1 MTTLKYTI
9 TIKATP
15 EKVWQSL
22 WDSENYKK
30 WTKPFTEGS
39 YFQTDNFV
47 EGNKIH
53 FLTPKGE
60 GMYSII
66 DSMKENQFMAFKHLG
81 EVKNFKE
88 IPLTHE
94 TKAWS
99 GSMETYTLNKTP
111 EGTELVTT
119 VETVEQYV
127 DSMEKAFPQALQEV
141 KTISET
147 K

>member
-1 MTTLKYTI
+1 MTTLKHSI
-9 TIKATP
+9 IINATP

-30 WTKPFTEGS
+30 WTKPFMEGS
-39 YFQTDNFV
+39 YYEADNLA
-47 EGNKIH
+47 EGGKVH
-53 FLTPKGE
+53 FLTPSGD
-60 GMYSII
+60 GMYSVI
-66 DSMKENQFMAFKHLG
+66 DSMKENQYMAFKHLG

-88 IPLTHE
+88 MPLTDE

-99 GSMETYTLNKTP
+99 GSMETYTLNKIS

-119 VETVEQYV
+119 VETVKQYV

-141 KTISET
+141 KIISET